1 MSFLP
6 EDDAE
11 YLKAKQISHELKQ
24 EKLPDGTERR
34 GVVFPSFAVSGN
46 LQTANGGGQLAG
58 CTACDLLILIPPGY
72 STTKLDSFYTRPFLK
87 KPGGS
92 DPQAAS
98 GQQDLFGQQWQF
110 WSRHLADG
118 EWRVGQDGLE
128 TFLQYVRS
136 ELQRA

>member
-6 EDDAE
+6 EDDVE
-11 YLKAKQISHELKQ
+11 YLKAKQIPHELKE
-24 EKLPDGTERR
+24 EKLPNGTERR
-34 GVVFPSFAVSGN
+34 GVVFPSFAFSGN
-46 LQTANGGGQLAG
+46 LQAVDGNGQL
-58 CTACDLLILIPPGY
+58 ACDLLILIPTGY
-72 STTKLDSFYTRPFLK
+72 ATTKLDSFYTRPFLK
-87 KPGGS
+87 KPSGS

-118 EWRVGQDGLE
+118 EWRAGQDGLE

-136 ELQRA
+136 ELNRA